1 MNRTLRIWFCWI
13 ASILLAVPVYS
24 QLINVPYMCGF
35 EDQAEIGNW
44 VLNYGSD
51 GPNCK
56 EQWVVGNGARSEG
69 RSGLYI
75 STDGST
81 AAYGVNSNI
90 VVAYREFSVP
100 EHTLYDISF
109 DWRSMGQ
116 LGTSD
121 LYVLLLLENE
131 SVPESDS
138 SSGIAT
144 NTIQTRRL
152 ARLNNSSQ
160 WQNHV
165 LTQGGIVSGI
175 SLGTGVSYKLTF
187 VWVNNNRDS
196 VNINKAGACI
206 DNIQIVPAGCLK
218 PSNLQVN
225 ATCDTTVVTW
235 SGSSAEYE
243 VEYKSMSGLTWNKL
257 GIQTEKR
264 YELYGLSEGSYAFRV
279 RGICKDHDEFGNVID
294 TDTSAYVTANA
305 ITVFC
310 PEEHCINYVALDDPA
325 VVTPYIGSA
334 GSPFGSNTLVDN
346 GPEDMFSRHTVNWIP
361 DEYDPRTKGHL
372 PTIPEG
378 EVASVRLGN
387 WDNGAE
393 GEGLVYP
400 YVVDPDMS
408 LLLLKYAVVL
418 QDPNHNEEQQP
429 GFLLEITDEYGVPI
443 DPTCGRAEFYADAD
457 AEGWHST
464 GSSGNQ
470 ITWKDWTTVGLDL
483 SPYVGQTLYIRLST
497 WDCTMS
503 AHYGYAYFTL
513 DCASAV
519 IRTNSCGDNPTATI
533 EAPEGFTYTWY
544 NPNYPDSE
552 WYTPSIDI
560 PATDTTT
567 YYCDV
572 RYMEDTT
579 CGFTLSTQAFP
590 RFPVAE
596 FEYEYRVENCQNLV
610 RFVNKSHIMTQYEGN
625 VEHTDD
631 PCEAYTWDFGT
642 GQTSAQINPEVAF
655 PNEGGTF
662 DVTLYAYIADMQCM
676 EDTVVTITIPPI
688 GTQYDTIRVEACE
701 GTSYIFGDRL
711 IMGAGTYFDTVPSVL
726 TGCDSIT
733 MLQLTYHPQYDMPVV
748 VDTICFGE
756 SYSFAGRTFTQTTQ
770 EEIWLTSQYG
780 CDSIVSLDLYVFDE
794 ITFDAVPTDV
804 LEGPNSGRIDLENV
818 SVEDY
823 TWSLNGEMNAPLT
836 GLAGGVYTVV
846 VYNEHGCA
854 SAPVEVTIV
863 QDCLEVELSDAPLI
877 CGDDAAFSIP
887 YSIGKGYP
895 TTYDV
900 VFDEQAKAAGFAD
913 QVGVMVDGIDLQ
925 VPLPAGVRPGQ
936 YTMTLLFEDLL
947 CDTVVWPIDFTVQ
960 YPASILTQKWNDVI
974 AIRNAANNGGYD
986 FSAYQWYKDGQPIEG
1001 ETDPYLYIA
1010 EGALDTI
1017 AEYTV
1022 LLTRSDDGE
1031 SVLTCPIIPAWKAET
1046 DLYPTV
1052 VPPDVPVTMSLSE
1065 PASVQVYDMW
1075 GVRVKAQDY
1084 PAGAAQQLIVADVA
1098 GHYFVHVRLQ
1108 SGDTRSF
1115 KVIVTNR

>member
-1 MNRTLRIWFCWI
+1 MNRTFRIWFCWI

-100 EHTLYDISF
+100 TRMPYDISF

-116 LGTSD
+116 GGTSD
-121 LYVLLLLENE
+121 LYVLLLTGSDPVPVSNATSGLVTQNISNYSLE
-131 SVPESDS
+131 
-138 SSGIAT
+138 
-144 NTIQTRRL
+144 Q
-152 ARLNNSSQ
+152 LNNSSR
-160 WQNHV
+160 WQNCV
-165 LTQGGIVSGI
+165 LDEDKGDLLQGITLLPGEN
-175 SLGTGVSYKLTF
+175 YKLAF

-196 VNINKAGACI
+196 TQVGHVGACI
-206 DNIQIVPAGCLK
+206 DNLQIVSTICRK
-218 PSNLQVN
+218 PSNLVVN
-225 ATCDTTVVTW
+225 ATCDTTVITW
-235 SGSSAEYE
+235 SGSSGEYE
-243 VEYKSMSGLTWNKL
+243 IEYKPMSGLVWNKL
-257 GIQTEKR
+257 GIQSESR
-264 YELYGLSEGSYAFRV
+264 YEMYGLAEGSYAFRV
-279 RGICKDHDEFGNVID
+279 RGICD

-305 ITVFC
+305 VSIFC
-310 PEEHCINYVALDDPA
+310 PEEHCINYVALSDPNTVQA
-325 VVTPYIGSA
+325 YTGSA
-334 GSPFGSNTLVDN
+334 SSQFSVQGVVDY
-346 GPEDMFSRHTVNWIP
+346 GADEMRSRHTVNWIP
-361 DEYDPRTKGHL
+361 DEFDPRTGNRL
-372 PTIPEG
+372 RTIPEG

-387 WDNGAE
+387 WNSGNQ

-400 YVVDPDMS
+400 YVVDADMS

-418 QDPNHNEEQQP
+418 QDPNHDEAQQP
-429 GFLLEITDEYGVPI
+429 GFLLEIINQMGDTI
-443 DPTCGRAEFYADAD
+443 DPECGRAEFYADAD
-457 AEGWHST
+457 AEGWHT
-464 GSSGNQ
+464 VGTSGNQ
-470 ITWKDWTTVGLDL
+470 VTWKDWTTVGLNL
-483 SPYVGQTLYIRLST
+483 TPYIGQTLYIRLST
-497 WDCTMS
+497 WDCTMG

-533 EAPEGFTYTWY
+533 EAPEGFTYTWF
-544 NPNYPDSE
+544 NPEYPDSV
-552 WYTPSIDI
+552 WYTLSIDI

-567 YYCDV
+567 YFCDV

-579 CGFTLSTQAFP
+579 CGFTLYTQAFP

-596 FEYEYRVENCQNLV
+596 FEYEYRAENCQNLV
-610 RFVNKSHIMTQYEGN
+610 RFKNNSHIMTQYEGN
-625 VEHTDD
+625 VEHTDE
-631 PCEAYTWDFGT
+631 PCEAYMWDFGT

-688 GTQYDTIRVEACE
+688 GTQYDTIQAELCE
-701 GTSYIFGDRL
+701 GIPYGKFGDRY

-733 MLQLTYHPQYDMPVV
+733 VLQLTYHPQYDMPVV
-748 VDTICFGE
+748 VDTICFGD

-818 SVEDY
+818 SVENY

-863 QDCLEVELSDAPLI
+863 QDCLEVDLSDAPLI

-900 VFDEQAKAAGFAD
+900 VFDERAKAAGFAD
-913 QVGVMVDGIDLQ
+913 QTGVMADGTDLQ

-974 AIRNAANNGGYD
+974 AIRNAVNNGGYD

-1017 AEYTV
+1017 AEYAV

-1031 SVLTCPIIPAWKAET
+1031 SVLTCPIIPVWKSET

-1052 VPPDVPVTMSLSE
+1052 VPPDVPVAMSLSE
-1065 PASVQVYDMW
+1065 PATVQVYDMW

-1084 PAGAAQQLIVADVA
+1084 PAGAAQQLVVSDVA

>member
-1 MNRTLRIWFCWI
+1 MNKTLRIWFCWI
-13 ASILLAVPVYS
+13 AGLLMALPAYS

-35 EDQAEIGNW
+35 EDSVEVSNW
-44 VLNYGSD
+44 VLNYGAD

-69 RSGLYI
+69 RNGLYI
-75 STDGST
+75 SNDGYS

-90 VVAYREFSVP
+90 VVAYREFSVS
-100 EHTLYDISF
+100 EHIPYDISF
-109 DWRSMGQ
+109 DWRSMGK
-116 LGTSD
+116 LGESD
-121 LYVLLLLENE
+121 LYVLLLRE
-131 SVPESDS
+131 SDPVPESNS
-138 SSGIAT
+138 ASGVAT
-144 NTIQTRRL
+144 NVIQARSL
-152 ARLNNSSQ
+152 ARLNGSSR
-160 WQNHV
+160 WQNHE
-165 LTQGGIVSGI
+165 LRQGGGMVPGI
-175 SLGTGVSYKLTF
+175 SLGTGEKYKLAF

-196 VNINKAGACI
+196 VNIGKAGACI
-206 DNIQIVPAGCLK
+206 DNIQIVPTGCLK
-218 PSNLQVN
+218 PSNLQVD
-225 ATCDTTVVTW
+225 ATCDTTVITW

-257 GIQTEKR
+257 GVQTAKR
-264 YELYGLSEGSYAFRV
+264 YEMYGLSEGAYAFRV
-279 RGICKDHDEFGNVID
+279 RGICHGTDEWGDVV

-305 ITVFC
+305 VTVFC

-334 GSPFGSNTLVDN
+334 GSPFGSSVLVDN
-346 GPEDMFSRHTVNWIP
+346 GPDDMLSRHTVNWIP

-372 PTIPEG
+372 LTIPEG

-418 QDPNHNEEQQP
+418 QDPNHDKESQP
-429 GFLLEITDEYGVPI
+429 GFLLEITDQYGEAI

-457 AEGWHST
+457 AEGWHSIGT
-464 GSSGNQ
+464 TGNQ

-483 SPYVGQTLYIRLST
+483 TPYVGQTLYIRLST

-513 DCASAV
+513 NCASAA

-544 NPNYPDSE
+544 NPNYPDSV

-572 RYMEDTT
+572 KYKEDTT
-579 CGFTLSTQAFP
+579 CGFTLYTQAFP

-596 FEYEYRVENCQNLV
+596 FEYEYRTENCQNLV
-610 RFVNKSHIMTQYEGN
+610 RFINKSHIMTQYEGN
-625 VEHTDD
+625 VEHTDE
-631 PCEAYTWDFGT
+631 PCESYTWDFGN
-642 GQTSAQINPEVAF
+642 GQTSAQPNPEVAF

-662 DVTLYAYIADMQCM
+662 DVTLYAYIADHQCM
-676 EDTVVTITIPPI
+676 EDTVVTITIPSI
-688 GTQYDTIRVEACE
+688 GTKYDTLQVDICE
-701 GTSYIFGDRL
+701 GSSCVFGNRYI
-711 IMGAGTYFDTVPSVL
+711 MAEGTYFDTVPSLL

-733 MLQLTYHPQYDMPVV
+733 MLELTVLPRYDMPTV
-748 VDTICFGE
+748 VDTICFGDT
-756 SYSFAGRTFTQTTQ
+756 YSFAGRTFTQTTQ
-770 EEIWLTSQYG
+770 QEIWLTSQYG
-780 CDSIVSLDLYVFDE
+780 CDSIVALDLYVFDE

-818 SVEDY
+818 SVENY
-823 TWSLNGEMNAPLT
+823 TWSLNGEMNAPLD
-836 GLAGGVYTVV
+836 GLAGGDYTVV
-846 VYNEHGCA
+846 VYNDHGCA
-854 SAPVEVTIV
+854 SAPVEVHIT
-863 QDCLEVELSDAPLI
+863 QDCLEVDVADAPVI
-877 CGDDAAFSIP
+877 CGDDPSFLLS
-887 YSIGKGYP
+887 YSLGKGYP

-900 VFDEQAKAAGFAD
+900 VFDERAKAAGFAD
-913 QVGVMVDGIDLQ
+913 LFDVATDGADLQ
-925 VPLPAGVRPGQ
+925 VPIPSGVRPGQ
-936 YTMTLLFEDLL
+936 YGLTLQFEDLL
-947 CDTVVWPIDFTVQ
+947 CDTVFRPVDFTVQ
-960 YPASILTQKWNDVI
+960 YPASILAQKWNDVI
-974 AIRNAANNGGYD
+974 AIRNAVNNGGYD

-1001 ETDPYLYIA
+1001 ETEPYLYIT
-1010 EGALDTI
+1010 EGSLDTI
-1017 AEYTV
+1017 AEYAV

-1031 SVLTCPIIPAWKAET
+1031 SVLTCPIVPVWKAET

-1052 VPPDVPVTMSLSE
+1052 VQPEEPVTMSLSE
-1065 PASVQVYDMW
+1065 PATVQVYNAW
-1075 GVRVKAQDY
+1075 GMRVKAKDFQ
-1084 PAGAAQQLIVADVA
+1084 AGGGQRLVVADVP

-1108 SGDTRSF
+1108 GGDTRSF
-1115 KVIVTNR
+1115 KVIVQ

>member
-1 MNRTLRIWFCWI
+1 MNKTLRIWFCWI
-13 ASILLAVPVYS
+13 AGLLMALPAYS

-35 EDQAEIGNW
+35 EDSVEVSNW
-44 VLNYGSD
+44 VLNYGAD

-56 EQWVVGNGARSEG
+56 EQWVVGNSARSEG

-75 STDGST
+75 SNDGYS

-100 EHTLYDISF
+100 THIRYDISF
-109 DWRSMGQ
+109 DWKSMGRD
-116 LGTSD
+116 GTSD
-121 LYVLLLLENE
+121 LYVLLLRQ
-131 SVPESDS
+131 SGDVPESNAS
-138 SSGIAT
+138 LGIAGT
-144 NTIQTRRL
+144 DITSRPRGIL
-152 ARLNNSSQ
+152 ANSSQ
-160 WQNHV
+160 WSNFSFQE
-165 LTQGGIVSGI
+165 
-175 SLGTGVSYKLTF
+175 SLSPGENYKLAF
-187 VWVNNNRDS
+187 VWANTNRDS
-196 VNINKAGACI
+196 AFVNLTGACI
-206 DNIQIVPAGCLK
+206 DNIQIVSTRCAK

-225 ATCDTTVVTW
+225 ATCDTTVITW
-235 SGSSAEYE
+235 SGSSEEYE
-243 VEYKSMSGLTWNKL
+243 VEYKPMSGLVWNKL
-257 GIQTEKR
+257 GVQSAKR
-264 YELYGLSEGSYAFRV
+264 YEMYDLAEGSYAFRV
-279 RGICKDHDEFGNVID
+279 RGICGP
-294 TDTSAYVTANA
+294 DTSAYVTVNA
-305 ITVFC
+305 VSIFC

-325 VVTPYIGSA
+325 MVRAYTGTA
-334 GSPFGSNTLVDN
+334 AAPFGVQGTVDY
-346 GPEDMFSRHTVNWIP
+346 GADDIRSRHTVNWIP
-361 DEYDPRTKGHL
+361 DEFDPRTGNRL
-372 PTIPEG
+372 RTIPEG

-387 WDNGAE
+387 WDNGSE
-393 GEGLVYP
+393 GEGLEYSYLVSE
-400 YVVDPDMS
+400 DMS
-408 LLLLKYAVVL
+408 LLLLKYAIVL
-418 QDPNHNEEQQP
+418 EKPESHPKEDQP
-429 GFLLEITDEYGVPI
+429 GFRLEITDENGTLI
-443 DPTCGRAEFYADAD
+443 DPTCGRAEFYAATNTDD
-457 AEGWHST
+457 WHVA
-464 GSSGNQ
+464 GSVNNP
-470 ITWKDWTTVGLDL
+470 IVWKDWTTVGLDL
-483 SPYVGQTLYIRLST
+483 TAYVGQVLYIRIST
-497 WDCTMS
+497 WDCDWD

-513 DCASAV
+513 DCTSAV

-533 EAPEGFTYTWY
+533 EAPEGFTYTWF
-544 NPNYPDSE
+544 NPEYPGSV
-552 WYTPSIDI
+552 WHTPSIDI

-596 FEYEYRVENCQNLV
+596 FEYEYRAENCQNLV

-655 PNEGGTF
+655 PDEGGTF

-780 CDSIVSLDLYVFDE
+780 CDSIISLDLYVFDE
-794 ITFDAVPTDV
+794 ITFDAIPTDV

-863 QDCLEVELSDAPLI
+863 QDCLEVKLSDAPLI

-913 QVGVMVDGIDLQ
+913 QVGVMADGIDLQ

-1017 AEYTV
+1017 AEYAV

-1031 SVLTCPIIPAWKAET
+1031 SVLTCPIIPVWKAET

-1075 GVRVKAQDY
+1075 GVRVKTQDY

>member
-35 EDQAEIGNW
+35 EDSVEVSNW
-44 VLNYGSD
+44 VLNYGAD

-90 VVAYREFSVP
+90 VVAYREFSVSEYIP
-100 EHTLYDISF
+100 YDISF
-109 DWRSMGQ
+109 DWKSMGFP
-116 LGTSD
+116 GSSD
-121 LYVLLLLENE
+121 LYVLLLRG
-131 SVPESDS
+131 SDPVPESDA
-138 SSGIAT
+138 SSGLVTSAISAFSYA
-144 NTIQTRRL
+144 QL
-152 ARLNNSSQ
+152 SNSSR
-160 WQNHV
+160 WQNCV
-165 LTQGGIVSGI
+165 LTQGGGTIQQGI
-175 SLGTGVSYKLTF
+175 TLLPGENYKLAF

-196 VNINKAGACI
+196 AYVNMTGACI
-206 DNIQIVPAGCLK
+206 DNLQIVSTRCRK
-218 PSNLQVN
+218 PSNLQVE
-225 ATCDTTVVTW
+225 ATCDTTIVTW
-235 SGSSAEYE
+235 TGSSEEYE
-243 VEYKSMSGLTWNKL
+243 IEYKSMSGLVWNKL
-257 GIQTEKR
+257 GVQQEKR
-264 YELYGLSEGSYAFRV
+264 YEIYGLSEGSYTFRV
-279 RGICKDHDEFGNVID
+279 RGICG
-294 TDTSAYVTANA
+294 TDTSAYVTANVVS
-305 ITVFC
+305 VFC
-310 PEEHCINYVALDDPA
+310 PELHCINYVALSDPN
-325 VVTPYIGSA
+325 VVQAYTGSA
-334 GSPFGSNTLVDN
+334 SSPFNIQGAVDY
-346 GPEDMFSRHTVNWIP
+346 GADEMRSRHTVNWIP
-361 DEYDPRTKGHL
+361 DEFDPRTGNRL
-372 PTIPEG
+372 RTIPEG

-387 WDNGAE
+387 WDNGSE
-393 GEGLVYP
+393 GEGLEYSYLVSE
-400 YVVDPDMS
+400 DMS
-408 LLLLKYAVVL
+408 LLLLKYAIVL
-418 QDPNHNEEQQP
+418 EKPESHPKEDQP
-429 GFLLEITDEYGVPI
+429 GFLLEITDQFGIPI
-443 DPTCGRAEFYADAD
+443 DPTCGRAEFYAATNTDD
-457 AEGWHST
+457 WHVA
-464 GSSGNQ
+464 GSVNNP
-470 ITWKDWTTVGLDL
+470 IVWKDWTTVGLDL
-483 SPYVGQTLYIRLST
+483 TSYVGQVLYIRIST
-497 WDCTMS
+497 WDCNWDG
-503 AHYGYAYFTL
+503 HYGYAYFTL
-513 DCASAV
+513 DCTSAA

-544 NPNYPDSE
+544 NLNYPDSI

-560 PATDTTT
+560 PATDTTI

-579 CGFTLSTQAFP
+579 CGFTLYTQAFP

-596 FEYEYRVENCQNLV
+596 FEYEYRAENCQNLV

-655 PNEGGTF
+655 PDEGGTF
-662 DVTLYAYIADMQCM
+662 DVTLYAYIADMQCR

-701 GTSYIFGDRL
+701 GTPYIFGDRL

-733 MLQLTYHPQYDMPVV
+733 VLQLTYHPQYDMPVV
-748 VDTICFGE
+748 VDTICFGDTC
-756 SYSFAGRTFTQTTQ
+756 SFGGRTFTQTTQ

-780 CDSIVSLDLYVFDE
+780 CDSIVSLDLYVCDE

-913 QVGVMVDGIDLQ
+913 QVGVMADGIDLQ

-1017 AEYTV
+1017 AEYAV

-1031 SVLTCPIIPAWKAET
+1031 SVLTCPIIPVWKAET

-1084 PAGAAQQLIVADVA
+1084 PAGAAQQLVVSDVA

-1108 SGDTRSF
+1108 SGATRSF